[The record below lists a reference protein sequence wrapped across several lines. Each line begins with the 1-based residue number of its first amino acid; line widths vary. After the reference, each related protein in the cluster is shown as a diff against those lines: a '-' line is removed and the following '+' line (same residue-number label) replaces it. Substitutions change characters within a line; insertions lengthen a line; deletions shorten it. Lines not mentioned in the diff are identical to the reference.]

1 MNAVFTPSVPR
12 GHVTVPASKSWAHR
26 LLIGAAFAAGESV
39 IRNVAFSQ
47 DILATM
53 DCLQALGASFHA
65 DGTTVFVRG
74 GGVPAAYPLLPCRES
89 GSTLRF
95 LIPAALRFGGGTFCG
110 TSRLLDRG
118 VGIYETLLRGSVDFQ
133 RISDTQLRVSGQLHS
148 GAFAVPGDV
157 SSQFI
162 SGLLFAL
169 PLLPETSELTVVPP
183 FESRGYVDLTL
194 DAMRRFCIRVDRT
207 GDSFFVPGGQAYQAA
222 DETVEGD
229 WSQAAFFC
237 AMNALGG
244 EIRLDGLNASSLQ
257 GDRVCQAL
265 LARIQLGY
273 TEADLADCPDLA
285 PVLFAAAAAC
295 GHGAKFT
302 GTRRLMIKESN
313 RASVMAREL
322 AKFGAQISVA
332 ENTVAVS
339 PGILHAPDEPLS
351 GSNDHRIVM
360 ALSVLAMRTGG
371 TIQGAEAVS
380 KSYPD
385 FFEALQALGVAVHI
399 TDKGA

>member
-194 DAMRRFCIRVDRT
+194 DAMRRFCIRMDRT

-244 EIRLDGLNASSLQ
+244 EIRLDGLNAASLQ

-273 TEADLADCPDLA
+273 TETDLADCPDLA

-371 TIQGAEAVS
+371 TIHGAEAVS

>member
-194 DAMRRFCIRVDRT
+194 DAMRRFCIRMDRT

-244 EIRLDGLNASSLQ
+244 EIRLDGLNAASLQ

-265 LARIQLGY
+265 LVRIRQGY
-273 TEADLADCPDLA
+273 TETDLADCPDLA

-371 TIQGAEAVS
+371 TIHGAEAVS